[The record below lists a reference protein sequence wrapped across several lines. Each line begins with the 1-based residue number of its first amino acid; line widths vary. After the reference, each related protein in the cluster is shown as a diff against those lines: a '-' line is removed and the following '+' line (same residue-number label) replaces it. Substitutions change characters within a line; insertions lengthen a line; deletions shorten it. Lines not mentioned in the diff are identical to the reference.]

1 MFPKIF
7 ESTVYTKQ
15 GTICPLD
22 LLPFNPQ
29 APASIYHDSD
39 QPQADY
45 HRYHDTTHN
54 TINSDANRVT
64 VSLTAYPLRVI
75 YDATIDS
82 IDF

>member
-7 ESTVYTKQ
+7 ETTVYTVQ

-29 APASIYHDSD
+29 ALYHDSD

-45 HRYHDTTHN
+45 HHDTTHS
-54 TINSDANRVT
+54 IDYDANR
-64 VSLTAYPLRVI
+64 VSLTAYPRRVI